1 MPQVWECI
9 EPADGEIRTECG
21 ESVLWMQRI
30 PGLSIYKT
38 SMIKATKL
46 KSLLLLFLSLY
57 LINGHAQYRCNEN
70 GKTVYTDRP
79 CASAELPAQ
88 ANPGQTQKKVIGDA
102 GNSAYSTTS
111 GAWRGQV
118 QYQATWRTTVDS
130 DAHAI
135 IPMTIEIDP
144 QGKVSG
150 ASPENGCT
158 LKGISAPG
166 GMPTITNLDV
176 TFSGCNYAAFNR
188 RMSGYLA
195 LYQAQK
201 HAQLSL
207 SGYEMMKR
215 PAGTFEIKGT
225 LRR

>member
-1 MPQVWECI
+1 M
-9 EPADGEIRTECG
+9 
-21 ESVLWMQRI
+21 
-30 PGLSIYKT
+30 
-38 SMIKATKL
+38 KL
-46 KSLLLLFLSLY
+46 FALIICFLSSHV
-57 LINGHAQYRCNEN
+57 HAQYRCTEN
-70 GKTVYTDRP
+70 GKTVFTDRP
-79 CASAELPAQ
+79 CATTEAPAQ
-88 ANPGQTQKKVIGDA
+88 ASPGQPPKKLIGDA

-130 DAHAI
+130 DAHAV

-150 ASPENGCT
+150 GSPENGCK

-176 TFSGCNYAAFNR
+176 TFSGCDYAAFNR

-201 HAQLSL
+201 HAQFSL
-207 SGYEMMKR
+207 SAYEMMKR
-215 PAGTFEIKGT
+215 PSGTFEIKGT

>member
-1 MPQVWECI
+1 M
-9 EPADGEIRTECG
+9 
-21 ESVLWMQRI
+21 
-30 PGLSIYKT
+30 
-38 SMIKATKL
+38 KL
-46 KSLLLLFLSLY
+46 FA
-57 LINGHAQYRCNEN
+57 LILCFAASHVHAQYRCIEN
-70 GKTVYTDRP
+70 GKAVFIDRP
-79 CASAELPAQ
+79 CATTEAPAQ
-88 ANPGQTQKKVIGDA
+88 GAPSQPQKKVIGDA

-135 IPMTIEIDP
+135 IPITIEIEP

-150 ASPENGCT
+150 ASPENGCK
-158 LKGISAPG
+158 LKGISTPG
-166 GMPTITNLDV
+166 TMPTITNLDV
-176 TFSGCNYAAFNR
+176 TLSGCKYAAFNR

-201 HAQLSL
+201 HAQFSL